1 MNQKLVRVLDFN
13 QILKA
18 LDQCVTSMG
27 IHQIARALK
36 LRTRQIGS
44 ILKYGADP
52 LVVNRICPASVVDIG
67 EREVHEHVANGCGIK
82 DARII
87 ECGKRHDQ

>member
-1 MNQKLVRVLDFN
+1 
-13 QILKA
+13 
-18 LDQCVTSMG
+18 MG

-36 LRTRQIGS
+36 LSTRQIGS
-44 ILKYGADP
+44 ILKHGTDP

-82 DARII
+82 DTRII